1 MARIDRIYTQIGK
14 VEHGTTFH
22 NGDESRQPGKSL
34 GPSREGEAHD
44 RLESEPDDNLLRLCE
59 LELRVD
65 HDVPVLP
72 T

>member
-1 MARIDRIYTQIGK
+1 MARIDRIYTHIGK

-22 NGDESRQPGKSL
+22 NGKESRQLEKSL
-34 GPSREGEAHD
+34 GPSREGEAH
-44 RLESEPDDNLLRLCE
+44 NLLRLCE

-65 HDVPVLP
+65 HVVPVLP